1 MSSVADEIK
10 RRVTARDVA
19 GKYGLEVD
27 RQGWAKCPLHSD
39 HRPSLKVYDGD
50 RGWYCFQCCAGGTA
64 IDLVMVLFGIN
75 CDQAMVRLNG
85 DFQLGLIRR
94 KLSKYEQS
102 LAANQLKKRREAEKL
117 DAIKRAEAEN
127 EYDTAFRYW
136 LMLQKTIDQ
145 FRPRDPSQEFSPL
158 WAYAQQHIT
167 AAYDTV
173 QRLEDRVRMW
183 KSQKQTSAI

>member
-1 MSSVADEIK
+1 
-10 RRVTARDVA
+10 
-19 GKYGLEVD
+19 
-27 RQGWAKCPLHSD
+27 
-39 HRPSLKVYDGD
+39 
-50 RGWYCFQCCAGGTA
+50 
-64 IDLVMVLFGIN
+64 
-75 CDQAMVRLNG
+75 
-85 DFQLGLIRR
+85 
-94 KLSKYEQS
+94 
-102 LAANQLKKRREAEKL
+102 
-117 DAIKRAEAEN
+117 
-127 EYDTAFRYW
+127 